1 MNPLADVHHFKYY
14 DRESKELIDRHNMHE
29 VDYSSTT
36 GRCLK
41 FASSWVTFSDFQR
54 TSSEALYTSAYVTY
68 GTSDNYT
75 GTPWTRV

>member
-41 FASSWVTFSDFQR
+41 FASS
-54 TSSEALYTSAYVTY
+54 
-68 GTSDNYT
+68 
-75 GTPWTRV
+75 